1 MSEKPLKKNI
11 KNRIPMMQWDHKIFR
26 VYSEGP
32 DFDTLT
38 VDVDSD
44 RVDHVFIDDM
54 KEEVEE
60 LSFEGWRYITGF
72 ALDDDSF
79 YLMYKRPSKKKKNL

>member
-1 MSEKPLKKNI
+1 MKDHQLKKNQN
-11 KNRIPMMQWDHKIFR
+11 NRKSPVQWDHKIFR
-26 VYSEGP
+26 VYSDGP

-38 VDVDSD
+38 IDMDSD

-54 KEEVEE
+54 KDEVEE

-79 YLMYKRPSKKKKNL
+79 YLMYKRPSRNKK